1 MKDKETRAQAFE
13 LFEMGYKSRKVS
25 TLLGI
30 DRSTAKEWQYL
41 YEGGDLSWLS
51 ENAVDRAC
59 NICME
64 KRVLIVE
71 LIKCGKLTIA
81 QASREYKVTRST
93 LKNWIRMQKKEK

>member
-1 MKDKETRAQAFE
+1 MKNIAIRKKAFE